1 MGDINI
7 EEHGR
12 IFTSIHFNHLRYL
25 LPDIMCWWDVQHCL
39 FVFFFVFFSGS
50 LLYVNLFV
58 SFHIHTTLFSTFI
71 STLSSGIYLERVF
84 KFYSVFISDDLCLL
98 QGFRTVFFNFLLLI
112 LDTQSNRFLKPVR
125 FN

>member
-1 MGDINI
+1 MLVGCSAL
-7 EEHGR
+7 
-12 IFTSIHFNHLRYL
+12 F
-25 LPDIMCWWDVQHCL
+25 VCL
-39 FVFFFVFFSGS
+39 FVCLFFSGS